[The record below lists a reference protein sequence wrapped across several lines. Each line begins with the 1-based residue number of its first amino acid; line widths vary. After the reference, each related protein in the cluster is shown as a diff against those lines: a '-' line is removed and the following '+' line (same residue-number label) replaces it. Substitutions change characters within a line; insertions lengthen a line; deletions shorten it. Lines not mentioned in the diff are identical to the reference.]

1 MPYILEMACAEQ
13 CSSSCQLAPFLI
25 SKKIVKYFI
34 ILNRP
39 SVSYEMI
46 TFLSFFSFL
55 SVYLFFYT
63 HLSTSGLQRVRVE
76 EVGPG
81 GGLQSTAFISDWKP
95 WYSDTQW
102 LPATTEH
109 HSKVTY
115 QSTFSEVVKE
125 NRWICKYKKCLY
137 VYLAYVYWTGTWCI
151 AEFDGCVF
159 ILAAIIKA
167 QWNLSSA
174 SLFIC
179 YLVRWTDF
187 IM

>member
-1 MPYILEMACAEQ
+1 MHVYFRDGL
-13 CSSSCQLAPFLI
+13 CSSSCQLAPFVI
-25 SKKIVKYFI
+25 SMKIVKYFI

-46 TFLSFFSFL
+46 TFLSYFSFL

-63 HLSTSGLQRVRVE
+63 HLSTSGLQRVGVE
-76 EVGPG
+76 EVGPEG
-81 GGLQSTAFISDWKP
+81 GFQSTAFISDWKP

-115 QSTFSEVVKE
+115 ESTFSEVVKE

-137 VYLAYVYWTGTWCI
+137 VYLSTELEHDA
-151 AEFDGCVF
+151 
-159 ILAAIIKA
+159 
-167 QWNLSSA
+167 
-174 SLFIC
+174 
-179 YLVRWTDF
+179 
-187 IM
+187 